1 MQTYRRAAAAAA
13 LILAATSVSASDRT
27 GVYAKVDKVV
37 FKPSAEAPQTV
48 QVWGVFSVAVK
59 TNPDD
64 YQPPARGYLYF
75 KLPNGRAAAAA
86 ARTEW
91 ADLKS
96 VAGTGQV
103 VSFGTRRDLQARVRP
118 ETEGPSRPDT
128 YAINV
133 GVTRIRRNTDY
144 APVRVLI
151 ESR

>member
-1 MQTYRRAAAAAA
+1 MKMYRRAAVIAAVMV
-13 LILAATSVSASDRT
+13 ATSPVWASDRT

-37 FKPSAEAPQTV
+37 FEPADAPQTV
-48 QVWGVFSVAVK
+48 QVWGAFSVAVT

-64 YQPPARGYLYF
+64 YQPPAKGYLFF
-75 KLPNGRAAAAA
+75 KLPEDAAAAA
-86 ARTEW
+86 TARKEW

-103 VSFGTRRDLQARVRP
+103 VSFGTRRDMHPRVR
-118 ETEGPSRPDT
+118 TANDKPSNPDV

-133 GVTRIRRNTDY
+133 GVSRVRANTDY
-144 APVRVLI
+144 APVRVLL